1 MKTKLYNLLTG
12 LLMGACIT
20 SYGQEIVSE
29 FTLRN
34 GHLFSDIDIMACSD
48 GTLLTSIYQ
57 YNSNY
62 DAVGFLICKTTTE
75 GQLLDSIQLDYGK
88 NLWAINGEADSF
100 VGISARGISLSLI
113 LLTISSLPT
122 GRITK
127 SSTIGQAAECST
139 SSASALTA
147 PSSPKAKPT
156 SCSHPTGQT
165 CIHPTLL

>member
-34 GHLFSDIDIMACSD
+34 GNLFSDIDIMECSD

-62 DAVGFLICKTTTE
+62 DAVGFLICKTTSE

-100 VGISARGISLSLI
+100 VTSGYLWDEVDSTLSFRMTFIDADLNVTNEVLVPI
-113 LLTISSLPT
+113 LVENSNTWDGLRNHRLLDKRRSVPP
-122 GRITK
+122 
-127 SSTIGQAAECST
+127 QAHQ
-139 SSASALTA
+139 
-147 PSSPKAKPT
+147 P
-156 SCSHPTGQT
+156 
-165 CIHPTLL
+165 

>member
-1 MKTKLYNLLTG
+1 MKAKLYSLLTG

-34 GHLFSDIDIMACSD
+34 GNLFSDIDIMECSD

-100 VGISARGISLSLI
+100 V
-113 LLTISSLPT
+113 
-122 GRITK
+122 
-127 SSTIGQAAECST
+127 T
-139 SSASALTA
+139 S
-147 PSSPKAKPT
+147 
-156 SCSHPTGQT
+156 G
-165 CIHPTLL
+165 